1 MSTPGAETAETPIT
15 RVSITGI
22 DGSGKDTVAGMALT
36 TLSHEFPVVKIGRPA
51 YSLVDGDAM
60 QMFSKTTRAFDFA
73 HRQADRFGSSGGI
86 VATNAINVV
95 TQARFIE
102 PLAAHVEPRPA
113 VLASSRDPRIDPA
126 VYMSYYSPD
135 VAAHMTMAD
144 RIRHMQR
151 LTAVQR
157 DLIVLLRVSPALA
170 VERIDARIA
179 AEQAAREE
187 TGERSASLRDKWRH
201 KHENAADL
209 GGLQLAYTEAV
220 GAYREVGLPGKI
232 VEIQTDERDS
242 AAVSEL
248 VVHAIH
254 GVMSGAITATDQYRL

>member
-1 MSTPGAETAETPIT
+1 MSKPGVESPETPLT

-22 DGSGKDTVAGMALT
+22 DGSGKDTVARMALT
-36 TLSHEFPVVKIGRPA
+36 TMSHEFPVVKIGRPA
-51 YSLVDGDAM
+51 YSLVDGVAT
-60 QMFSKTTRAFDFA
+60 QIFSKTTRAFDFA
-73 HRQADRFGSSGGI
+73 HRQADRYGSSGGI
-86 VATNAINVV
+86 VAANAINVV
-95 TQARFIE
+95 TQARLIE
-102 PLAAHVEPRPA
+102 SLATRMQPRPV

-135 VAAHMTMAD
+135 VAARMTMAD
-144 RIRHMQR
+144 RIKHMQR
-151 LTAVQR
+151 ITNVQR

-179 AEQAAREE
+179 AEQVARNQ
-187 TGERSASLRDKWRH
+187 TGERSAGLRDKWRH
-201 KHENAADL
+201 KHENAEDL
-209 GGLQLAYTEAV
+209 GGLQLAYTGAV

-254 GVMSGAITATDQYRL
+254 GVMSGAITAADQYRL